1 MTKHILEKTQ
11 YDEDLLNLMREMLE
25 ASGSDVD
32 SKYSKILN
40 NYGGGPSVAD
50 IADCLNKMD
59 LLTPSRIEWTESNL
73 KKYVSRISERT
84 KMIVGAGVDYDAVE
98 RFEDP
103 YAVNTDRSAEQ
114 ADEDVERTWVEMMG
128 TEEWHSKYVMDGA
141 MYADGAYEMVMEESR
156 SKYAMDDAMYADS
169 KYEKVLEEWRSKSV
183 MSEIK
188 RQM

>member
-59 LLTPSRIEWTESNL
+59 VLTPSGIEWTGGNL
-73 KKYVSRISERT
+73 KQYEGRISPRT
-84 KMIVGAGVDYDAVE
+84 KKIVGENVDYEALE

-103 YAVNTDRSAEQ
+103 YAVNSDRSVEE

-128 TEEWHSKYVMDGA
+128 NEEWRSKYVMN
-141 MYADGAYEMVMEESR
+141 
-156 SKYAMDDAMYADS
+156 DAMYADS
-169 KYEKVLEEWRSKSV
+169 EYEKV

-188 RQM
+188 STNVKKSCHRKK